1 MSLPK
6 ISTPIYTVTLPS
18 NGKSVRIRPFLVKE
32 EKLLLIAAQTKDT
45 NEIIETTKQV
55 INNCLIDDD
64 VSVDNLPFFDIDYLI
79 VALRAKSIGET
90 VPVNFTCNNIFE
102 GEKCGNIFPVDID
115 ISKST
120 IVKDE
125 SIESEIWLSS
135 DFGVKMKYPK
145 YSAIK
150 TIMDKET
157 ELDRMIRIICA
168 SIDYIFDKDQIY
180 SAKDKSKEELQ
191 EFVESLTRPQMEKLE
206 TFVRNFPEFECRVE
220 HTCGKCGFNHNIRYN
235 NFDSFFL

>member
-6 ISTPIYTVTLPS
+6 INTPIYTVTLPS

-55 INNCLIDDD
+55 INNCLVDND

-79 VALRAKSIGET
+79 VALRSKSVGET
-90 VPVNFTCNNIFE
+90 IPVNFTCNNIVDDQ
-102 GEKCGNIFPVDID
+102 KCGNIFTVDID
-115 ISKST
+115 ISKASV
-120 IVKDE
+120 VKNE
-125 SIESEIWLSS
+125 NISPEIRLSP

-145 YSAIK
+145 YSVIKAI
-150 TIMDKET
+150 MSNET
-157 ELDRMIRIICA
+157 ELDKVIRIICA
-168 SIDYIFDKDQIY
+168 SIDYIFDKDEIY
-180 SAKDKSKEELQ
+180 STKDKSKEEIQ
-191 EFVESLTRPQMEKLE
+191 EFVENLTKVQLEKLK
-206 TFVRNFPEFECRVE
+206 TFVENFPEFECRVE
-220 HTCGKCGFNHNIRYN
+220 QTCKKCGFEHKIRYN